1 MGERWTTREEIAE
14 FINAFE
20 TCTLL
25 RATWTHQAHLTVAV
39 WYVSNHSLPDA
50 TTSIRNGIQRY
61 NEAGGVMTT
70 DTSGYPE
77 TITLFFIRVVK
88 QYLAKQ
94 TAGRSLVALANEFIE
109 QYGDRNLPLTTA
121 KSGSCRV
128 KRDPAGSGRI

>member
-94 TAGRSLVALANEFIE
+94 PAGRLLVDLANGFIE

-128 KRDPAGSGRI
+128 KRDSAGSSRI